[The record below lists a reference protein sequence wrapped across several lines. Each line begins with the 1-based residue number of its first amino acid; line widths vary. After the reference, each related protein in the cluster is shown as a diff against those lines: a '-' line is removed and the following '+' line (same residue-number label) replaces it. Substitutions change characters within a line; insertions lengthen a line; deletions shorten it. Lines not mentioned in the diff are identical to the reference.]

1 MTKYEQ
7 DTLNKISSLNE
18 GILGTIARM
27 FATRALK
34 SKYRKVYKVAKDDP
48 ELLAALGDLE
58 GYHERVQDILKSF
71 CKRHPNNKRC

>member
-7 DTLNKISSLNE
+7 DTLDKINNLNE

-48 ELLAALGDLE
+48 
-58 GYHERVQDILKSF
+58 
-71 CKRHPNNKRC
+71 

>member
-7 DTLNKISSLNE
+7 DTLDKINNLNE

-34 SKYRKVYKVAKDDP
+34 SKYRKV
-48 ELLAALGDLE
+48 
-58 GYHERVQDILKSF
+58 
-71 CKRHPNNKRC
+71 